1 MKNLKIHREFIICC
15 LTLVCTQLW
24 GQSATVASRDEV
36 VILLE
41 RHNYW
46 RAEVDVPPL
55 QWSDLLATSSLK
67 WAIDLEKK
75 CQFKH
80 SETNNGENLWKGTTG
95 AFPTSDVVD
104 SWASEKADYKYQ
116 KNKCQPG
123 KVCGHYTQIVWKTT
137 TTVGC
142 AKTTCDGMTTWVC
155 QYDPPGNWVGEK
167 PY

>member
-1 MKNLKIHREFIICC
+1 MKNLKISRELILGI
-15 LTLVCTQLW
+15 LSLVCYSVA
-24 GQSATVASRDEV
+24 GQAPAVATSEEAT
-36 VILLE
+36 ILLD

-46 RAEVDVPPL
+46 REEVNVPPL
-55 QWSDLLATSSLK
+55 QWSEELASSALEWASELK
-67 WAIDLEKK
+67 KK

-80 SETNNGENLWKGTTG
+80 SDTNNGENLWKGTTN
-95 AFPTSDVVD
+95 AYPTSDVVD

-137 TTVGC
+137 MKVGC
-142 AKTTCDGMTTWVC
+142 AKMTCDGMTTWIC
-155 QYDPPGNWVGEK
+155 QYDPPGNWIGEK